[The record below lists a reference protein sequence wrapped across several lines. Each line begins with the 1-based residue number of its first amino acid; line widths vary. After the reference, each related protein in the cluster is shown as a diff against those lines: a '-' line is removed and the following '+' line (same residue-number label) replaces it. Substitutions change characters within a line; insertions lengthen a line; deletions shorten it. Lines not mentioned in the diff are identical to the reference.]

1 MINLQEISKSDQ
13 LFDGRYTLEKC
24 IGTGGFSEVW
34 LAFDVRSQV
43 KVVLKVYTSAQ
54 GLDKEGI
61 EMFRREFS
69 LVCNLNQTNILKPF
83 TFDIHDGV
91 PYIVM
96 PYCERGSASKYIGKM
111 SEDELWTFCEQV
123 AEGLDYLHAH
133 SIIHQ
138 DIKPANVLINADGQ
152 YLITDFG
159 ISTGLRRTMRR
170 TTDSYKAGSGTTAYM
185 SYECLASHPK
195 NVMARDIW
203 ALGASMFELIEEEV
217 PYGEY
222 GGITQ
227 KSMLEEP
234 LRFTRKVSDD
244 MRALIVRCLAFN
256 TWERPSAGEI
266 LQLVANHK
274 AGKPIA
280 FPDTTDQ
287 VNESKIM
294 QSTSNN
300 ALHSN
305 RKRLLVGALTVVL
318 LIAGGGV
325 AWHYLPAHFSSEN
338 KVKQIAQDTVIQ
350 PSRDVRN
357 DSLMLLKV
365 NQAKKLVSS
374 EKAKHAKLDQ
384 INERTLVQAAS
395 LYKEAMQM
403 EATPATVEQVKKEWA
418 ASQTII
424 DKTYQYLS
432 GREAYYQD
440 MGASGAAKEFGVR
453 AERLK
458 AYVTKESDK
467 TTQTKSKA
475 HSVRGIR
482 QKSKES
488 LKESEKEKEPQA
500 SMALRIPLQDTPTR
514 IIHQDSPTRTR

>member
-1 MINLQEISKSDQ
+1 MINLQDISKSNQ

-96 PYCERGSASKYIGKM
+96 PYCEQGSASKYIGKI
-111 SEDELWTFCEQV
+111 SEGELWAFCEQV
-123 AEGLDYLHAH
+123 AAGLDYLHAH

-203 ALGASMFELIEEEV
+203 ALGASMYELLEGEV

-227 KSMLEEP
+227 KSVLEEP
-234 LRFTRKVSDD
+234 LRFTHKVSDD
-244 MRALIVRCLAFN
+244 MKALIVRCLSFN

-274 AGKPIA
+274 VGKPIVLPKA
-280 FPDTTDQ
+280 NGQT
-287 VNESKIM
+287 NEPKIA
-294 QSTSNN
+294 QSTYS
-300 ALHSN
+300 SSPSGN
-305 RKRLLVGALTVVL
+305 RTRLLIGSMAVVL
-318 LIAGGGV
+318 LITGGGI
-325 AWHYLPAHFSSEN
+325 AWRYLSAPSSLEH
-338 KVKQIAQDTVIQ
+338 KEKQIAQDTVVQ
-350 PSRDVRN
+350 PNRDIRN

-365 NQAKKLVSS
+365 NQAKELVSN
-374 EKAKHAKLDQ
+374 EKAKHPKPEH

-418 ASQTII
+418 ASQAII

-432 GREAYYQD
+432 GRKAYYQD

-458 AYVTKESDK
+458 AYVSKRTDK
-467 TTQTKSKA
+467 PTQTKSKA
-475 HSVRGIR
+475 HSVQG
-482 QKSKES
+482 QKAKSINSPHDKEGNGS
-488 LKESEKEKEPQA
+488 QKPQA
-500 SMALRIPLQDTPTR
+500 AMPTR
-514 IIHQDSPTRTR
+514 IMYDASPTRINDK

>member
-1 MINLQEISKSDQ
+1 
-13 LFDGRYTLEKC
+13 
-24 IGTGGFSEVW
+24 
-34 LAFDVRSQV
+34 
-43 KVVLKVYTSAQ
+43 
-54 GLDKEGI
+54 
-61 EMFRREFS
+61 
-69 LVCNLNQTNILKPF
+69 
-83 TFDIHDGV
+83 
-91 PYIVM
+91 
-96 PYCERGSASKYIGKM
+96 
-111 SEDELWTFCEQV
+111 
-123 AEGLDYLHAH
+123 
-133 SIIHQ
+133 
-138 DIKPANVLINADGQ
+138 
-152 YLITDFG
+152 
-159 ISTGLRRTMRR
+159 
-170 TTDSYKAGSGTTAYM
+170 
-185 SYECLASHPK
+185 
-195 NVMARDIW
+195 
-203 ALGASMFELIEEEV
+203 
-217 PYGEY
+217 
-222 GGITQ
+222 
-227 KSMLEEP
+227 
-234 LRFTRKVSDD
+234 
-244 MRALIVRCLAFN
+244 
-256 TWERPSAGEI
+256 
-266 LQLVANHK
+266 
-274 AGKPIA
+274 
-280 FPDTTDQ
+280 
-287 VNESKIM
+287 
-294 QSTSNN
+294 
-300 ALHSN
+300 
-305 RKRLLVGALTVVL
+305 
-318 LIAGGGV
+318 
-325 AWHYLPAHFSSEN
+325 
-338 KVKQIAQDTVIQ
+338 
-350 PSRDVRN
+350 
-357 DSLMLLKV
+357 MLLKV

>member
-1 MINLQEISKSDQ
+1 
-13 LFDGRYTLEKC
+13 
-24 IGTGGFSEVW
+24 
-34 LAFDVRSQV
+34 
-43 KVVLKVYTSAQ
+43 
-54 GLDKEGI
+54 
-61 EMFRREFS
+61 
-69 LVCNLNQTNILKPF
+69 
-83 TFDIHDGV
+83 
-91 PYIVM
+91 
-96 PYCERGSASKYIGKM
+96 
-111 SEDELWTFCEQV
+111 
-123 AEGLDYLHAH
+123 
-133 SIIHQ
+133 
-138 DIKPANVLINADGQ
+138 
-152 YLITDFG
+152 
-159 ISTGLRRTMRR
+159 
-170 TTDSYKAGSGTTAYM
+170 
-185 SYECLASHPK
+185 
-195 NVMARDIW
+195 
-203 ALGASMFELIEEEV
+203 
-217 PYGEY
+217 
-222 GGITQ
+222 
-227 KSMLEEP
+227 
-234 LRFTRKVSDD
+234 
-244 MRALIVRCLAFN
+244 
-256 TWERPSAGEI
+256 
-266 LQLVANHK
+266 
-274 AGKPIA
+274 
-280 FPDTTDQ
+280 
-287 VNESKIM
+287 M

-325 AWHYLPAHFSSEN
+325 AWRYLPAHFSSEN

-374 EKAKHAKLDQ
+374 EKAKHAKLDH

-432 GREAYYQD
+432 GRKAYYQD
-440 MGASGAAKEFGVR
+440 MGASDAAKEFGVR

-458 AYVTKESDK
+458 TYVSKESK

-475 HSVRGIR
+475 HSVRSIR

-500 SMALRIPLQDTPTR
+500 SMAPRL
-514 IIHQDSPTRTR
+514 IHQGSPTRTRLE

>member
-1 MINLQEISKSDQ
+1 
-13 LFDGRYTLEKC
+13 
-24 IGTGGFSEVW
+24 
-34 LAFDVRSQV
+34 
-43 KVVLKVYTSAQ
+43 
-54 GLDKEGI
+54 
-61 EMFRREFS
+61 
-69 LVCNLNQTNILKPF
+69 
-83 TFDIHDGV
+83 
-91 PYIVM
+91 
-96 PYCERGSASKYIGKM
+96 
-111 SEDELWTFCEQV
+111 
-123 AEGLDYLHAH
+123 
-133 SIIHQ
+133 
-138 DIKPANVLINADGQ
+138 
-152 YLITDFG
+152 
-159 ISTGLRRTMRR
+159 
-170 TTDSYKAGSGTTAYM
+170 
-185 SYECLASHPK
+185 
-195 NVMARDIW
+195 MARDIW

-234 LRFTRKVSDD
+234 LRFTRKVSED

-256 TWERPSAGEI
+256 TWERPSASEI

-280 FPDTTDQ
+280 FPDTTVQ

-325 AWHYLPAHFSSEN
+325 AWRYLPAHFSSEN

-374 EKAKHAKLDQ
+374 EKAKHAKLDH

-432 GREAYYQD
+432 GRKAYYQD
-440 MGASGAAKEFGVR
+440 MGASDAAKEFGVR

-458 AYVTKESDK
+458 TYVSKESK

-475 HSVRGIR
+475 HSVRSIR

-500 SMALRIPLQDTPTR
+500 SMAPRL
-514 IIHQDSPTRTR
+514 IHQGSPTRTRLE

>member
-1 MINLQEISKSDQ
+1 
-13 LFDGRYTLEKC
+13 
-24 IGTGGFSEVW
+24 
-34 LAFDVRSQV
+34 
-43 KVVLKVYTSAQ
+43 
-54 GLDKEGI
+54 
-61 EMFRREFS
+61 
-69 LVCNLNQTNILKPF
+69 
-83 TFDIHDGV
+83 
-91 PYIVM
+91 
-96 PYCERGSASKYIGKM
+96 
-111 SEDELWTFCEQV
+111 
-123 AEGLDYLHAH
+123 
-133 SIIHQ
+133 
-138 DIKPANVLINADGQ
+138 
-152 YLITDFG
+152 
-159 ISTGLRRTMRR
+159 
-170 TTDSYKAGSGTTAYM
+170 
-185 SYECLASHPK
+185 
-195 NVMARDIW
+195 
-203 ALGASMFELIEEEV
+203 
-217 PYGEY
+217 
-222 GGITQ
+222 
-227 KSMLEEP
+227 
-234 LRFTRKVSDD
+234 
-244 MRALIVRCLAFN
+244 
-256 TWERPSAGEI
+256 
-266 LQLVANHK
+266 
-274 AGKPIA
+274 
-280 FPDTTDQ
+280 
-287 VNESKIM
+287 M

-338 KVKQIAQDTVIQ
+338 KVKQIAQDTVI
-350 PSRDVRN
+350 
-357 DSLMLLKV
+357 LMLLKV

-458 AYVTKESDK
+458 AYVTKES
-467 TTQTKSKA
+467 
-475 HSVRGIR
+475 
-482 QKSKES
+482 
-488 LKESEKEKEPQA
+488 EKEKEPQA